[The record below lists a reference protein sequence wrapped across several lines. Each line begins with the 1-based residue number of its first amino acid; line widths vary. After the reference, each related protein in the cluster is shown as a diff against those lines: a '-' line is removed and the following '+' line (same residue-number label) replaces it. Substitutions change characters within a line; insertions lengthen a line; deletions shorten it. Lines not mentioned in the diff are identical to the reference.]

1 MERKAKNLRQVMDV
15 YLMIE
20 RLRRVEAERT
30 LMDVTEVGTAIKNIE
45 GELAESIVSERNA
58 IIANHSLNRSLAAK
72 RHEIAAFKRL
82 SLERELDVRTQR
94 HRLATRTYID
104 SKQWS
109 ERVKAIVKE
118 IDRLAKLGAD
128 KKEQAQADDH
138 YVSARRRA
146 DLARHPAQS

>member
-1 MERKAKNLRQVMDV
+1 MERKSKNLRQVMDV

-30 LMDVTEVGTAIKNIE
+30 LMDVTEIGEAIRNIE
-45 GELAESIVSERNA
+45 GELAESIVSERDA
-58 IIANHSLNRSLAAK
+58 LVANHSLNRLLAAK
-72 RHEIAAFKRL
+72 RQEIAAFKRL
-82 SLERELDVRTQR
+82 SLERERDVRIQR
-94 HRLATRTYID
+94 HRITAHTYID

-138 YVSARRRA
+138 YVSAKRRA
-146 DLARHPAQS
+146 DLAQHPAQS

>member
-1 MERKAKNLRQVMDV
+1 MERKSKNLRQVMDI

-30 LMDVTEVGTAIKNIE
+30 LMDVTEIGTAIKHIE
-45 GELAESIVSERNA
+45 EELADSILSERNA
-58 IIANHSLNRSLAAK
+58 LMANHSLDRLLAAK
-72 RHEIAAFKRL
+72 RHEIGALKRL
-82 SLERELDVRTQR
+82 SLERELDLRTQR
-94 HRLATRTYID
+94 HRIATHTYID

-118 IDRLAKLGAD
+118 IDRLEKVSVD

-138 YVSARRRA
+138 YVSAKRRA
-146 DLARHPAQS
+146 DLAQHPTQS

>member
-1 MERKAKNLRQVMDV
+1 MERKSKNLRQVMDV

-30 LMDVTEVGTAIKNIE
+30 LMDVTEIGAAIKDIQ

-58 IIANHSLNRSLAAK
+58 LMANHSLDRLLAAK

-94 HRLATRTYID
+94 HRSATHTYID

-109 ERVKAIVKE
+109 ERVKAIIKE
-118 IDRLAKLGAD
+118 IDRLAKVGAER
-128 KKEQAQADDH
+128 KEQSQADDR
-138 YVSARRRA
+138 YVSAKRRA
-146 DLARHPAQS
+146 ELA

>member
-1 MERKAKNLRQVMDV
+1 MERKSKNLRQVMDV

-30 LMDVTEVGTAIKNIE
+30 LMDVTEIGAAIEGIQ

-58 IIANHSLNRSLAAK
+58 LMANRSLDRLLAAK

-94 HRLATRTYID
+94 HRIATHTYID

-109 ERVKAIVKE
+109 ERVKAIIKE
-118 IDRLAKLGAD
+118 IDRLAKVGAER
-128 KKEQAQADDH
+128 KEQSQADDR
-138 YVSARRRA
+138 YVSAKRRA
-146 DLARHPAQS
+146 ELA